1 MGRAIFLGK
10 IRNFFFHFS
19 LSRTCLPAMHAHPGM
34 ARGFCLAWDRV
45 AKHRRAGG
53 NSGMVESA
61 RVAGSPAHGRRGST
75 RALVPSRRPAI
86 HHPPLCSALHG
97 WLGTSAGTRGGD
109 GRPAGRTATLPFSFF
124 PVGLAR
130 GGGAP
135 GAWSDRGGSR
145 SRGKAGRK
153 GAGRSPGVGR
163 PGAAHSA
170 TQLGAPRRAAHNF
183 PRGDATGGRD
193 PVATADANR
202 VAGFGFSR
210 ERNCP
215 WSAAGRAIGH
225 RP

>member
-1 MGRAIFLGK
+1 MPYFWVKSVTSFFIFPSREPAYPPCMLTRAWRGDFVW
-10 IRNFFFHFS
+10 
-19 LSRTCLPAMHAHPGM
+19 PGTGWQSTG
-34 ARGFCLAWDRV
+34 ARAATVKWW
-45 AKHRRAGG
+45 K
-53 NSGMVESA
+53 A

-170 TQLGAPRRAAHNF
+170 TRLGAPRRAAHNF

-202 VAGFGFSR
+202 VVGFGFSR
-210 ERNCP
+210 ERNYP
-215 WSAAGRAIGH
+215 WRAA
-225 RP
+225 RPP